1 MQDEIKEV
9 LGIKSETTNEQY
21 LRLPVHIG
29 KSRVSIFTFLKDR
42 IWKKIQGW
50 KEKTLSRAGK
60 EILIKVVAQAIPT
73 YTMSCFEITRTIC
86 EQISSLIGRYC
97 WNNQEKGNKINWI
110 NWETLTRPKGEGG
123 LGFRDIYAFNI
134 AMLARQ
140 A

>member
-9 LGIKSETTNEQY
+9 LGIKSETTTEQY

>member
-9 LGIKSETTNEQY
+9 LGIKSETTTEQY

-86 EQISSLIGRYC
+86 EQISSLIGRY
-97 WNNQEKGNKINWI
+97 WRNNQEKGNKINWI

-134 AMLARQ
+134 AMLAKQ